1 LRRGQ
6 RDVLV
11 ARHAVI
17 STSAP
22 TSARTCLG
30 GEIRPGWRS
39 AGRTMLTADLVL
51 DRPIVW
57 PHEGCRDAQRVYL
70 VWEDWDRCLEWLQAA
85 PEER

>member
-1 LRRGQ
+1 
-6 RDVLV
+6 
-11 ARHAVI
+11 
-17 STSAP
+17 
-22 TSARTCLG
+22 
-30 GEIRPGWRS
+30 
-39 AGRTMLTADLVL
+39 MLTADLVL